1 MAIYSSRNPDESDV
15 QGHQFDLG
23 NCGLEVTTM
32 KLVLYDDYRLGVIQD
47 SRVVDVMDAFAGMQ
61 FRRPQE
67 MMEELIT
74 NWNEVKPKIDGVIR
88 GKEGV
93 PLDGVRLR
101 APLPRPSKLICAAV
115 NYLEFG
121 QREPAV
127 LDAFLKSPSAIIGSG
142 DTCELPPVP
151 ATIFHH
157 EPELAFVVGKRA
169 TKVSQD
175 DALSYIFGYCNFLDM
190 SARGL
195 QGAVGNS
202 FFLGKCW
209 DTFAPMGPA
218 LVTADE
224 IPDPQN
230 IRVRLWNNDEPRH
243 DFYTSDMAHPI
254 RELVSEF
261 SKITTLEPGD
271 VVATGVNHQQIGAVQ
286 DGDVI
291 RMEVEELGP
300 PLIIRIS
307 DPSRREWPRGID
319 TEMAARV
326 IAGAPRRA

>member
-1 MAIYSSRNPDESDV
+1 
-15 QGHQFDLG
+15 
-23 NCGLEVTTM
+23 M
-32 KLVLYDDYRLGVIQD
+32 KLVLYNDYRLGVIENN
-47 SRVVDVMDAFAGMQ
+47 RVVDVMDVFAGLR

-74 NWNEVKPKIDGVIR
+74 NWEDVKPKIDEAVR

-93 PLDGVRLR
+93 PLNRVRLR

-169 TKVSQD
+169 AKVSQD

-230 IRVRLWNNDEPRH
+230 IRIRLWNNDEPRH
-243 DFYTSDMAHPI
+243 DFSTSDMAHPI

-300 PLIIRIS
+300 SLVIRIS

>member
-1 MAIYSSRNPDESDV
+1 
-15 QGHQFDLG
+15 
-23 NCGLEVTTM
+23 M
-32 KLVLYDDYRLGVIQD
+32 KLVLFNDYRLGVIQGN
-47 SRVVDVMDAFAGMQ
+47 RVVDAMEALRGVQ
-61 FRRPQE
+61 FRKPQDLV
-67 MMEELIT
+67 EEVIT
-74 NWNEVKPKIDGVIR
+74 RWDELKPKIESTVR

-93 PLDGVRLR
+93 ALDSVRLR
-101 APLPRPSKLICAAV
+101 PPVPKPPKIICAAV

-127 LDAFLKSPSAIIGSG
+127 LDAFLKSSTALIGSG

-151 ATIFHH
+151 ASVFHH
-157 EPELAFVVGKRA
+157 EPELALVVGKTA

-175 DALSYIFGYCNFLDM
+175 EAMSYIFGYCNFLDM

-195 QGAVGNS
+195 RGAVGNS

-224 IPDPQN
+224 VADPQN
-230 IRVRLWNNDEPRH
+230 LQVRLWNNDEPRH
-243 DFYTSDMAHPI
+243 DFPTSDMAHRIP
-254 RELVSEF
+254 ELISEY

-271 VVATGVNHQQIGAVQ
+271 VIATGVNHQQIGAVQ
-286 DGDVI
+286 DGDII
-291 RMEVEELGP
+291 RMEIKELGP
-300 PLIIRIS
+300 ALVIRIS
-307 DPSRREWPRGID
+307 DPLKRKWPRGVD

-326 IAGAPRRA
+326 VAGGPRRT